1 LDYNI
6 PAVSISLPN
15 SSQAARPDGGIGVFA
30 EKLRSLILP
39 DGGFPYYR
47 GGESSAEPSILAALA
62 LNAAGASE
70 ERWKPI
76 LAYLRGLQNPDGSI
90 GIGPRYRD
98 QGLWLTAPAAIVFH
112 RFGLD
117 ANLQKAIDFVLA
129 TKSVTLA
136 NNPRFKQDNTLL
148 GWPWVRGT
156 FGWVEPTAWAV
167 LGLVLSGNSAHPR
180 AIEGRRFLWDR
191 EISSGGWNYGSP
203 ELDDTELLPFW
214 DTTGLA
220 LVALREG
227 TEPAK
232 AQKSLD
238 LLEKNRGK
246 IESLRGLAWAVL
258 ALDAYGRDAR
268 ALRAKLREVMASATD
283 TDTDAANFALGTIA
297 LSGKKVFIP

>member
-1 LDYNI
+1 MTN
-6 PAVSISLPN
+6 SLSNP
-15 SSQAARPDGGIGVFA
+15 SQAASPASGIGVFA
-30 EKLRSLILP
+30 EKLLSLVLP
-39 DGGFPYYR
+39 DGGLPYYR
-47 GGESSAEPSILAALA
+47 GGESSAEPTILAALA
-62 LNAAGASE
+62 LNAAAAKE
-70 ERWKPI
+70 ERLKPL
-76 LAYLRGLQNPDGSI
+76 LACLRGLQNPDGSV
-90 GIGPRYRD
+90 GIGSRYRD
-98 QGLWLTAPAAIVFH
+98 QGLWLTAPAAIVFR
-112 RFGLD
+112 RFGLED
-117 ANLQKAIDFVLA
+117 NLRKAIDFLLA

-167 LGLVLSGNSAHPR
+167 LGLVLSGNGAHPR
-180 AIEGRRFLWDR
+180 ANEGRRLIWDR
-191 EISSGGWNYGSP
+191 EIGSGGWNYGSP

-232 AQKSLD
+232 VRKSLD

-246 IESLRGLAWAVL
+246 IESLRGLAWVVL
-258 ALDAYGRDAR
+258 ALEAYGRDAR
-268 ALRAKLREVMASATD
+268 ALRAKLREVMASAAV